1 MTGAPDHHDA
11 RPASAEPSRETTR
24 YPTNHI
30 GAVLDS
36 RGAATAA
43 VKALVAGGFL
53 DSEIRLGTG
62 TAAAD
67 ELDATTGRRGLAD
80 LLIRFA
86 EWIGITDEEMETK
99 NRYEQ
104 AMRENRFVL
113 AVAAPTADR
122 KERATQILREH
133 AAHTISFFGQHTIEH
148 IAPPNN
154 LGNAA
159 REA

>member
-11 RPASAEPSRETTR
+11 RPQSGEGGRETIR

-30 GAVLDS
+30 LAVLDS
-36 RGAATAA
+36 RGVTTAA
-43 VKALVAGGFL
+43 VSALEAGGFL
-53 DSEIRLGTG
+53 HSEIRVGTG

-80 LLIRFA
+80 MLIRLA
-86 EWIGITDEEMETK
+86 ERIGVTDEEMETK

-113 AVAAPTADR
+113 SVAAPTAER
-122 KERATQILREH
+122 KEQATRILREH
-133 AAHTISFFGQHTIEH
+133 AAHTIAFFGKYTIEH
-148 IAPPNN
+148 IIPPNQ
-154 LGNAA
+154 A
-159 REA
+159 